1 MLGMIDRD
9 LPAGHT
15 HHLSAA
21 QRFIGDALI
30 TFGLRPGR
38 KWGGLGLAGLAA
50 ARALRRKGDHE
61 SRPYM
66 ALAASLVSVV
76 GNALMLA
83 AFRKPERPLAETL
96 PMVGKSWAWGM
107 AIGLATWW
115 VRPK

>member
-1 MLGMIDRD
+1 
-9 LPAGHT
+9 
-15 HHLSAA
+15 
-21 QRFIGDALI
+21 
-30 TFGLRPGR
+30 
-38 KWGGLGLAGLAA
+38 LGLAGLAA

-96 PMVGKSWAWGM
+96 PLVGKSWAWGGG
-107 AIGLATWW
+107 AAVLIGLLA
-115 VRPK
+115 KND

>member
-1 MLGMIDRD
+1 MNRAD
-9 LPAGHT
+9 L
-15 HHLSAA
+15 
-21 QRFIGDALI
+21 
-30 TFGLRPGR
+30 
-38 KWGGLGLAGLAA
+38 
-50 ARALRRKGDHE
+50 
-61 SRPYM
+61 